1 VAAAARGAGK
11 KILCDIELLARAEPK
26 GTLSSA
32 LPAPT
37 ANRRPRR

>member
-26 GTLSSA
+26 ARFVGITGT
-32 LPAPT
+32 
-37 ANRRPRR
+37 NGKRRPRR